1 MKRMAKEYIEKEKF
15 KHLFRG
21 TKDTYLDDDHKKVIE
36 ILEQETKEYIERTAL
51 GIGKANRDVFKVPEY
66 ADGWNSAVEI
76 IQNAPIA
83 DVVEV
88 VWCCNC
94 IHLKLDSIDKTPY
107 CDIHSTKW
115 DKFYVR
121 TDDYCS
127 YGERKE

>member
-1 MKRMAKEYIEKEKF
+1 MAKEYIDKEKF

-36 ILEQETKEYIERTAL
+36 ILEQEAMAKEYIERTAL

-76 IQNAPIA
+76 IQNAPTA

-88 VWCCNC
+88 VRCKDCKYYEQDPYNPEPDMMCRHWCDW
-94 IHLKLDSIDKTPY
+94 LPTDP
-107 CDIHSTKW
+107 
-115 DKFYVR
+115 
-121 TDDYCS
+121 DDYCS